1 MAALPLAQAPVL
13 ALVRVEAPEQVQG
26 QGVRLEAVK
35 AQRRLHLL
43 ELVHERWLAPWAMC

>member
-1 MAALPLAQAPVL
+1 MAALPLAQALVRVQ
-13 ALVRVEAPEQVQG
+13 VRVEALEQVQG

-43 ELVHERWLAPWAMC
+43 ELVHERWLAPLAMC